1 MQPVS
6 PGFIRQQ
13 QVPEHFFCRIRPLI
27 RENCKKTMIFIRKNF
42 HFSELSPTFAKTL
55 IMILSMTGYGRAEG
69 MAGNRQVTVEIKSV
83 NGKQFDITNRINPLL
98 RAYEAELRNELQKQ
112 LNRGSVDVTITIR
125 QDGSAKPMQV
135 NTTLAKMYFQA
146 VRDIAGDL
154 NLDIENSQPE
164 LISTIMRMPEV
175 VAPEQD
181 SLPEAEWQ
189 QIKILVDRA
198 TAQLTQFRAT
208 EGKALEADLLER
220 IANIQS
226 LLKDVEQYEP
236 QRIERIRS
244 RIQEALS
251 QVKER
256 TDENRFEQELIYY
269 IEKIDFSEEKQRLR
283 QHCDYYN
290 QIIAQAKDG
299 EGLGKK
305 LGFVLQEVGREIN
318 TLGSKANDADIQ
330 QIVVNMKDELE
341 KAKEQVLNVL

>member
-1 MQPVS
+1 
-6 PGFIRQQ
+6 
-13 QVPEHFFCRIRPLI
+13 
-27 RENCKKTMIFIRKNF
+27 
-42 HFSELSPTFAKTL
+42 
-55 IMILSMTGYGRAEG
+55 
-69 MAGNRQVTVEIKSV
+69 
-83 NGKQFDITNRINPLL
+83 
-98 RAYEAELRNELQKQ
+98 
-112 LNRGSVDVTITIR
+112 
-125 QDGSAKPMQV
+125 
-135 NTTLAKMYFQA
+135 
-146 VRDIAGDL
+146 
-154 NLDIENSQPE
+154 
-164 LISTIMRMPEV
+164 MRMPEV

-181 SLPEAEWQ
+181 SLPEVEWE
-189 QIKILVDRA
+189 QIKLLVDKA
-198 TAQLTQFRAT
+198 ISQLTQFRAT
-208 EGKALEADLLER
+208 EGKALEQDLKER
-220 IANIQS
+220 ISNIQS
-226 LLKDVEQYEP
+226 LLVAVEQYEP

-244 RIQEALS
+244 RIQDALS
-251 QVKER
+251 QMKEK